1 MSKVYVMDELFQHI
15 EVSIK
20 KLVARQKFLKQTNE
34 QLNHTR
40 VYLTREK
47 EQLLLKQKNIAK
59 SIEGMIAHLKS
70 IEGLS

>member
-1 MSKVYVMDELFQHI
+1 MEELFQHI

-20 KLVARQKFLKQTNE
+20 KLVEKQKFLKKANE
-34 QLNHTR
+34 QLNQSKF
-40 VYLTREK
+40 YLTREK

-59 SIEGMIAHLKS
+59 SIEGMVAHLKS

>member
-1 MSKVYVMDELFQHI
+1 MDELFQHI
-15 EVSIK
+15 EASIK
-20 KLVARQKFLKQTNE
+20 RLIEKQKYLKRTND
-34 QLNHTR
+34 QLSKSK

-59 SIEGMIAHLKS
+59 SIEGMIGHLKS